1 MDNLI
6 NKFEEI
12 IRWPKKSSDKEI
24 VIQYLAAKFEKE
36 NIYTEKEINKIIAQH
51 HLFGD
56 ITLLR
61 RELVSRKILARKDNG
76 SIYWKII

>member
-24 VIQYLAAKFEKE
+24 VIQYLAAKFSALTLFTKIKIQKHNKVLES
-36 NIYTEKEINKIIAQH
+36 NFINFYW
-51 HLFGD
+51 FG
-56 ITLLR
+56 
-61 RELVSRKILARKDNG
+61 
-76 SIYWKII
+76 